1 MKIAILSCFY
11 PYRGGIAQF
20 NAYLANELGREH
32 TVRAFNFSRQ
42 YPGFLFPGK
51 TQYVTEDDDA
61 VQVPSE
67 RLLDSVNPINWV
79 LSAKKIRKW
88 DPDILIVR
96 YWTSYLAPSLGFVC
110 KHMKKGCRVLA
121 ITDNVI
127 PHEKHFF
134 DSLFTRYFLGGVDGC
149 VTLCERVGKD
159 LDELDRKMPHTTLEH
174 PVYTHFGARMPKEE
188 AEDILGLPHGGRNI
202 LFFGLIREYKGLDI
216 LIQAFS
222 LLGDE
227 YRLIIAGE
235 PYGSFAK
242 YQELIDRTPAKERIH
257 CFTEYIKD
265 SDVKKF
271 FSAADVCVLP
281 YRSATQSGI
290 STVSNHFE
298 VPMIVTS
305 VGGLPETIGRKGTG
319 VVCPDS
325 QPETVA
331 NAIDS
336 FFTDA
341 NLREDCIANI
351 RKENQ
356 RRSWTTFCTDFIEYA
371 KSLDK

>member
-1 MKIAILSCFY
+1 MKIALLSCFY

-20 NAYLANELGREH
+20 NAYLADGLSRGH
-32 TVRAFNFSRQ
+32 SVRALNFSRL
-42 YPGFLFPGK
+42 YPDFLFPGK

-61 VQVPSE
+61 VRISTE
-67 RLLDSVNPINWV
+67 RILDSINPINWV
-79 LSAKKIRKW
+79 LSAKKIREW
-88 DPDILIVR
+88 NPDVLIVR
-96 YWTSYLAPSLGFVC
+96 YWTSYLAPSLGFIC
-110 KHMKKGCRVLA
+110 RHMRKGCKVLA
-121 ITDNVI
+121 ITDNAV

-134 DSLFTRYFLGGVDGC
+134 DTLFTRYFLGGVDGC
-149 VTLCERVGKD
+149 ITLCDRVGKD
-159 LDELDRKMPHTTLEH
+159 LDKLDKRMPHTTLEH
-174 PVYTHFGARMPKEE
+174 PVYTHFGEKMPKAE

-222 LLGDE
+222 LLGNE

-265 SDVKKF
+265 SDVRNF
-271 FSAADVCVLP
+271 FSAADVTVLP

-298 VPMIVTS
+298 VPMIVTA
-305 VGGLPETIGRKGTG
+305 VGGLPETIGKKGTG
-319 VVCPDS
+319 IVCADTR
-325 QPETVA
+325 PETVA
-331 NAIDS
+331 NAINS
-336 FFTDA
+336 FFTDD
-341 NLREDCIANI
+341 NIRTGCIDNI
-351 RKENQ
+351 RKENK
-356 RRSWTTFCTDFIEYA
+356 RRDWNTFCTNLIEYA
-371 KSLDK
+371 KTLDK